1 MKIIPKLNFPQKSI
15 FGFKILSS
23 LQSSISCY
31 ILLLAGK
38 SLNIFFGSS
47 RINIISGSLFNII
60 LNLSIVILIVNL
72 IKKRKQIKK
81 IHFIFLNFILF
92 IYLPISLFDIFRYS
106 KILFFFLFKYSYQN
120 NIYFSLSWSYKNF
133 SNKKATK
140 FLEIKFVIT
149 NTNSYLIK

>member
-1 MKIIPKLNFPQKSI
+1 MKLISKLNLPQKSI

-31 ILLLAGK
+31 ILLLTGK
-38 SLNIFFGSS
+38 SLNLFFGSS
-47 RINIISGSLFNII
+47 KINLIASSLFNII
-60 LNLSIVILIVNL
+60 LNLSILILIVNL
-72 IKKRKQIKK
+72 IKKRRQIKK

-106 KILFFFLFKYSYQN
+106 KILFFFLFKYTYQN

-133 SNKKATK
+133 SNNNATK
-140 FLEIKFVIT
+140 FFR
-149 NTNSYLIK
+149 N

>member
-1 MKIIPKLNFPQKSI
+1 MEINVLENKYMKIIPKLNFPQKSI

-120 NIYFSLSWSYKNF
+120 NIYFSLS
-133 SNKKATK
+133 
-140 FLEIKFVIT
+140 
-149 NTNSYLIK
+149 